1 MTLGQRLYEL
11 RKMKNLSQEKVAENL
26 NVTRQT
32 VSKWETDQSTP
43 DFDKIVPICELYGIT
58 TQELLTGEKSEEKS
72 EKNYDK
78 YSYYQIPEEEE
89 SNKIAEENTKLDSY
103 RKRHAI
109 IVAVSVFLY
118 ITSAT
123 VLIGCTVLAKS
134 PIMGLILGLLIVAVA
149 TMLIVFSSMSKPKVN
164 HKKPNKET
172 KLYKQITGI
181 LSGIVFAV
189 YMIIS
194 FLSGMWHI
202 TWIIWVIYA
211 IICEIIK
218 LVFTLKGAEIH
229 EDDE

>member
-11 RKMKNLSQEKVAENL
+11 RKKKNLSQEKVAEKL

-43 DFDKIVPICELYGIT
+43 DFDKIMPICELYGIT

-72 EKNYDK
+72 EESYDK
-78 YSYYQIPEEEE
+78 YSYYQISEKEE
-89 SNKIAEENTKLDSY
+89 SNKTAEENTKLDFC
-103 RKRHAI
+103 RKKHAI

-118 ITSAT
+118 IISAA

-134 PIMGLILGLLIVAVA
+134 PIMGLILCLLIVAVA
-149 TMLIVFSSMSKPKVN
+149 TMLIVFSSMSKPKVKHEN
-164 HKKPNKET
+164 SNKET

-181 LSGIVFAV
+181 LSGIVFAI